1 MPISKKLKK
10 SISTEEIIGKWGIT
24 YNWKILLSGYTPL
37 YAYELGA
44 LDTSIPFVELKK
56 LSHINPKAHVFG
68 NDLEFS
74 RKIREGLPNTGFLK
88 KTQLNKKIIS
98 KVLQLLGC

>member
-1 MPISKKLKK
+1 M
-10 SISTEEIIGKWGIT
+10 
-24 YNWKILLSGYTPL
+24 PL
-37 YAYELGA
+37 YACELGV

-68 NDLEFS
+68 TDLEFS

-98 KVLQLLGC
+98 KVLQLPGC